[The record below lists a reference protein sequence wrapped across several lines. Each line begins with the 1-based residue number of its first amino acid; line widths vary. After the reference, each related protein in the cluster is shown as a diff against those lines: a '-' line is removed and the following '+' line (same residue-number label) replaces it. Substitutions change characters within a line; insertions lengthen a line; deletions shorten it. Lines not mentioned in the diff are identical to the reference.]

1 MSQSKR
7 NNKGEKRNKQSPTID
22 WGLSQCFFSQ
32 QHKLHQS
39 QSFDITNTSR
49 MRQKERT
56 PAFSCP
62 LLWHVHFAS
71 RPCRPV
77 QHCYNSATR
86 TTKYSFFFTRSEGFV
101 ISVTATNIAAIVDA
115 GGTWLPAIH
124 TWALDQSSRIPKARQ
139 KCHLSQPKW
148 HTPVAVCHVQ
158 LCLLCCQQVL
168 QCVLTKLQISLY

>member
-22 WGLSQCFFSQ
+22 WGLSQWFFSQ

-62 LLWHVHFAS
+62 LLWHVRFAS

-86 TTKYSFFFTRSEGFV
+86 TTKYSFFFHLQWKFCHFGNSHEHCGNCWCRRNLAASNPHVSTWPKQSHPKSTSSFV
-101 ISVTATNIAAIVDA
+101 ICRNPSGIHLWLSAT
-115 GGTWLPAIH
+115 
-124 TWALDQSSRIPKARQ
+124 
-139 KCHLSQPKW
+139 
-148 HTPVAVCHVQ
+148 
-158 LCLLCCQQVL
+158 
-168 QCVLTKLQISLY
+168 CVLTVLSASSAVRAN